1 MSASAAAHAL
11 PPEHITGIILAGG
24 RARRMGGDDKGLL
37 PVAGKPLVGWVMDRL
52 APQVSRVLLNANRNQ
67 QRYAALG
74 ATVVSDEL
82 ADFQGPL
89 AGIAAGMQAADSDYV
104 AVIACDSPLLPD
116 DVVQRLAQALST
128 HNADIAVAHDGHRLQ
143 PVCAL
148 LKTNLLPSLLLTL
161 TGGERRVEHWYGSH
175 HAVEADLS
183 DCPDAFI
190 NANTP
195 EQLAD
200 IAQRLQPR
208 PHQAKPQALD
218 LP

>member
-1 MSASAAAHAL
+1 MSDPDTANSI
-11 PPEHITGIILAGG
+11 PPEQITGVILAGG
-24 RARRMGGDDKGLL
+24 KARRMGGEDKGLL
-37 PVAGKPLVGWVMDRL
+37 PIAGQPLVSWVMDML
-52 APQVSRVLLNANRNQ
+52 APQVSSVLLNANRNQ

-89 AGIAAGMQAADSDYV
+89 AGMAAGMQAADTDYV
-104 AVIACDSPLLPD
+104 AFVACDSPLLPAD
-116 DVVQRLAQALST
+116 LIQRLARVLTA
-128 HNADIAVAHDGHRLQ
+128 HDADIAVAHDGHRLQ

-148 LKTNLLPSLLLTL
+148 LKRDLLPSLLLTL
-161 TGGERRVEHWYGSH
+161 TSGERKVDHWYALH

-183 DCPDAFI
+183 DVPDAFV

-200 IAQRLQPR
+200 IEQRLQARTAPT
-208 PHQAKPQALD
+208 
-218 LP
+218 